1 MEINYYF
8 DAADPLRP
16 FTHSLEANPASLS
29 PADATRIAPQ
39 MKDGFRPCWDGEKWI
54 QVEDFRGRKG
64 WLGREELTI
73 GNLGPLPDG
82 WSDEPPEPTPEEK
95 SIARIEAI
103 KAELLSLDLA
113 SLRPLRAIADGT
125 ATDEDRDRL
134 AGVNKKMESLRAE
147 LRELEEALS
156 EQDTLD

>member
-1 MEINYYF
+1 MGINYYF

-16 FTHSLEANPASLS
+16 YTYSLEANPASL
-29 PADATRIAPQ
+29 PPVDATRIAPQ

-82 WSDEPPEPTPEEK
+82 WSDEPPEPTPQEK
-95 SIARIEAI
+95 SIARSEAI
-103 KAELLSLDLA
+103 KAELLNLDLA
-113 SLRPLRAIADGT
+113 SIRPLRGIGNG
-125 ATDEDRDRL
+125 EDAVEDHTRL
-134 AGVNKKMESLRAE
+134 VESRKKAEALRGE
-147 LRELEEALS
+147 LRQLEGGGNG
-156 EQDTLD
+156 